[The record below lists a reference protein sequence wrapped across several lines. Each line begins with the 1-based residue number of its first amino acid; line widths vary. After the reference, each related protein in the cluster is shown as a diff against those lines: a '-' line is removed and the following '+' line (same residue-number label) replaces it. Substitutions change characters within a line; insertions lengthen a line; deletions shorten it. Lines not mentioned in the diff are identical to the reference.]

1 MQRSLRILPSQCC
14 IILKWF
20 QFAKFAVQKYVRG
33 WFTEKNARVKSRP
46 SLCNFNATYMNGR
59 FSSRF
64 NIKFTSHFTVYFVI
78 GGTASHCMVQIRFM
92 NKSMRVAGIC
102 SSVHDWR
109 FPVLNFIMFMLVDKL
124 GASANSHVFH
134 CKVTLQAIDAG
145 NKSSMHVHGII
156 MSLY

>member
-1 MQRSLRILPSQCC
+1 
-14 IILKWF
+14 
-20 QFAKFAVQKYVRG
+20 
-33 WFTEKNARVKSRP
+33 
-46 SLCNFNATYMNGR
+46 MNGR

-109 FPVLNFIMFMLVDKL
+109 FPVLNFIMFALVDKL

-134 CKVTLQAIDAG
+134 CKVTLQATDAG

-156 MSLY
+156 MSLYQCIVLCLGYIHFLDIFCYNISYRYKSIDVLQIL